1 MLHGGKLERGR
12 GYEAPFARERVENAG
27 WPGAEVSRP
36 VVDAMQVQAGLV
48 GGVREYVLLE
58 IVVAELRA
66 KGKNEVG
73 VLSQVD
79 TPRLRRSSPS
89 SIVSPRAVL
98 SFSLPALNADETST
112 RRHERGSPEH
122 LERAPVSVS
131 K

>member
-1 MLHGGKLERGR
+1 
-12 GYEAPFARERVENAG
+12 
-27 WPGAEVSRP
+27 
-36 VVDAMQVQAGLV
+36 MQVQAGLV

-79 TPRLRRSSPS
+79 APRLRRSSPS

-112 RRHERGSPEH
+112 RRHERGSPDTLNGPSECFEVRRSLVGNSGATKTMH
-122 LERAPVSVS
+122 PFDLSVRV
-131 K
+131 